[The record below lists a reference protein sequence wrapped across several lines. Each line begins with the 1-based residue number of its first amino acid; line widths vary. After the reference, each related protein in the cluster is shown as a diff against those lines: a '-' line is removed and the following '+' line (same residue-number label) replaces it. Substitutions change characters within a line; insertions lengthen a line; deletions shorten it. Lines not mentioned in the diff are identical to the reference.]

1 MTMKS
6 AELTMEA
13 ITRSI
18 RDMETLGF
26 DQAEIG
32 RYFRELEEAG
42 LIEWKVIN
50 GEMRA
55 FLKYMRKQAGRE
67 RSNDAGS
74 ENAKH
79 ICCKR
84 ADAPIRSDSDGAG
97 ARCKRTL

>member
-55 FLKYMRKQAGRE
+55 FLKVHEETGGPRKE
-67 RSNDAGS
+67 
-74 ENAKH
+74 
-79 ICCKR
+79 
-84 ADAPIRSDSDGAG
+84 
-97 ARCKRTL
+97 